1 MKAIV
6 RAFAVLFALLVSTA
20 QAQAPQKRVA
30 LIIGNT
36 NYQYIGSLSNPVNDA
51 MRMAR
56 FLESRGFSLIGG
68 RPQLDRSMRDL
79 LQLARE
85 YGRAARGADV
95 TFFYFSGH
103 GMQINGIN
111 YLLPVDTDG
120 PGMDDLDSANLNAN
134 FVMDEVAQARSKFNL
149 FFLDACRNN
158 PFKNRRVSS
167 RTVIQMRDGLAE
179 MRPPT
184 GTLIGFATQPGNVA
198 ADGPAGGNS
207 PYAAALL
214 ESMEKPGYD
223 QFRVVNEAANLVL
236 RRTNGRQEPWML
248 ASAISGIYYFTQPLA
263 TGNATPVAPVV
274 AAVLPPPAPQPTPAA
289 APSQSPGTV
298 SLNYAQEAN
307 HLFEQY
313 RYADGRSI
321 LTQGINAGQRTA
333 INYSYRGYAWFQ
345 DGLRASDPE
354 VALSYFRSGFDDLDK
369 AIEIEK
375 TYPNSYRHR
384 GNMIAATWKVRKR
397 LGKPVNR
404 ILDAAIRDLK
414 TAADLDPTSMSNAYY
429 LGEAY
434 NLRGEGSDYSEAIRW
449 FNTALSINP
458 KFVAPHSG
466 LCYAYRMTGN
476 IAMAQ
481 QEAAYAASRDS
492 DQANKS
498 CLYAS
503 AINRYVPKF

>member
-1 MKAIV
+1 
-6 RAFAVLFALLVSTA
+6 
-20 QAQAPQKRVA
+20 
-30 LIIGNT
+30 
-36 NYQYIGSLSNPVNDA
+36 
-51 MRMAR
+51 
-56 FLESRGFSLIGG
+56 
-68 RPQLDRSMRDL
+68 
-79 LQLARE
+79 
-85 YGRAARGADV
+85 
-95 TFFYFSGH
+95 
-103 GMQINGIN
+103 
-111 YLLPVDTDG
+111 
-120 PGMDDLDSANLNAN
+120 
-134 FVMDEVAQARSKFNL
+134 
-149 FFLDACRNN
+149 
-158 PFKNRRVSS
+158 
-167 RTVIQMRDGLAE
+167 
-179 MRPPT
+179 
-184 GTLIGFATQPGNVA
+184 
-198 ADGPAGGNS
+198 
-207 PYAAALL
+207 
-214 ESMEKPGYD
+214 
-223 QFRVVNEAANLVL
+223 
-236 RRTNGRQEPWML
+236 ML